1 MKILSCLLTIT
12 VAFNLHNNI
21 STEFLKGFSL
31 LLSEMKSIY
40 IVMIIS
46 NIIKVMNVDTKKRK
60 KISLQERIFIKEIY
74 ILKILKM

>member
-46 NIIKVMNVDTKKRK
+46 NIIKVMNVDTKKKEKNLFIRK
-60 KISLQERIFIKEIY
+60 SFYQRNLYPENT
-74 ILKILKM
+74 